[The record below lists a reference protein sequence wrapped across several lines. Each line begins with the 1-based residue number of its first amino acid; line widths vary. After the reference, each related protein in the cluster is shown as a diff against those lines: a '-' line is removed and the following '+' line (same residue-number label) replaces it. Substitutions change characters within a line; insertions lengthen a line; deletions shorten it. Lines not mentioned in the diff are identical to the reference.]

1 MVATDTAV
9 GIIGAVLL
17 VAVMGGVFAYEYNNP
32 VEEGSDDEGD
42 RAHFEE
48 DYSGL
53 SAGDDLDGDG
63 LPNYQ
68 DDDLDGDGELNAV
81 DGMLSIVVPVSG
93 SIGQSTPLTP
103 SAPFTVDFT
112 VGNGTEHVAGTITY
126 TRTGAAALGVPTF
139 ASRIVDSSGET
150 IATATSTTSGNTVT
164 MTYDVAEPLLPG
176 EYTVEVTQPGPGTG
190 GSFSGNLEV
199 HYAWP
204 EERHGHG
211 HDAEKL

>member
-32 VEEGSDDEGD
+32 VEEGSADMED
-42 RAHFEE
+42 RAHFE
-48 DYSGL
+48 DDHPGL
-53 SAGDDLDGDG
+53 AAGDDLDGDG

-68 DDDLDGDGELNAV
+68 DDDVDGDGELNAV
-81 DGMLSIVVPVSG
+81 DEMLSIVVPVSG
-93 SIGQSTPLTP
+93 SIGQNSPLTP
-103 SAPFTVDFT
+103 SAPFTADFS

-139 ASRIVDSSGET
+139 ASRIVDSNGET
-150 IATATSTTSGNTVT
+150 VATATSTTSGNTVT
-164 MTYDVAEPLLPG
+164 MTYDVQEPLLPG
-176 EYTVEVTQPGPGTG
+176 DYTVEVTQPGPGTG

-204 EERHGHG
+204 AEMHSHG
-211 HDAEKL
+211 DEPQKL